1 MASHSPDQIGAP
13 DLAAATR
20 AASDLL
26 TALGVDLDAEGVGRT
41 PERVAHT
48 LADLLTRGDAPSVA
62 LMPADGFEGPL
73 VMRNIPFIAMCE
85 HHLLPFRGT
94 ATVAFAPAERL
105 VGLSTLVRV
114 VEHYARGLQL
124 QERMTTQIADWI
136 EHALAPKGVGVRLEA
151 EHFCMSMRGVGGP
164 ETRAETRVVR
174 GTLTVQD
181 LA

>member
-1 MASHSPDQIGAP
+1 MALHTSDHSSAP
-13 DLAAATR
+13 NLAAATQ

-26 TALGVDLDAEGVGRT
+26 TALGIDLVEAGIERT

-48 LADLLTRGDAPSVA
+48 LAELLLRGDEPTAT
-62 LMPADGFEGPL
+62 LMPSEGYDGPIT
-73 VMRNIPFIAMCE
+73 MRDIPFAGMCE

-94 ATVAFAPAERL
+94 ATVVYEPGESV

-114 VEHYARGLQL
+114 VEHFARGLQL
-124 QERMTTQIADWI
+124 QERMTTQVADWI
-136 EHALAPKGVGVRLEA
+136 ERTLAPRGVGVRIEA

-164 ETRAETRVVR
+164 DTRAETRTLR
-174 GTLTVQD
+174 GTISAQD